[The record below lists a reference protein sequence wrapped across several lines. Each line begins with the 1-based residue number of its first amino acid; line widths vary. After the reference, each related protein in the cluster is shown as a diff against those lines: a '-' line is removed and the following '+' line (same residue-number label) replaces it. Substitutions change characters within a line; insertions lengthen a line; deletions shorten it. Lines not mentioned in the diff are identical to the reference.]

1 MRAAILDGDWRPYS
15 KTIEFKR
22 LSFGGLSMLK
32 RSILA
37 QTAIGTA
44 VAAMS
49 LTTLLAAPT
58 IAAAQ
63 SSVDVPVP
71 PRSDAP
77 PPSYDNRAYDN
88 RAYPQSQGSNTQADR
103 DYARQR
109 AEYDRRYAEWARQ
122 NCESKKSG
130 STAFGAITGGILG
143 AVVGSQL
150 SGRGD
155 RTAGSLIG
163 GGLGAV
169 AGGAIGSSSADRC
182 EGYAPARDAYGYG
195 PPPPRGYYGDQP
207 PPVDYYGPPPASG
220 YYGPEVVYEGP
231 PPVVYAPPY
240 YGYGFGVFVG
250 PRWGGGWRRW

>member
-1 MRAAILDGDWRPYS
+1 MS
-15 KTIEFKR
+15 
-22 LSFGGLSMLK
+22 K

-37 QTAIGTA
+37 QTALGTA

-58 IAAAQ
+58 LAAAQ

-77 PPSYDNRAYDN
+77 PSSYDNRAYDN
-88 RAYPQSQGSNTQADR
+88 RAYPQSQGSSTQADR

-122 NCESKKSG
+122 NCESKKGG

-155 RTAGSLIG
+155 RTTGSLIG

-169 AGGAIGSSSADRC
+169 AGGAIGSSAGDKC
-182 EGYAPARDAYGYG
+182 EGYGYAPREAYGYG
-195 PPPPRGYYGDQP
+195 PPPQGGYYRDQAP
-207 PPVDYYGPPPASG
+207 PADYYGPPPASG
-220 YYGPEVVYEGP
+220 YYGPEVVYDAP

-240 YGYGFGVFVG
+240 YGYGGYGFGVFVG
-250 PRWGGGWRRW
+250 PRWGGGWGHHRRW